1 MRLSVDHRTRY
12 RFGHARSRIV
22 QLLRATPDDND
33 DQAVTHWDVHVD
45 CDARLRPGRD
55 GFGNRTIMLYVEGPC
70 DTIEL
75 SVTGEVLTN
84 ANGGVIHGS
93 VEPLPPSLYLRATE
107 LTPAEPLIA
116 AFALG
121 AASATEG
128 EIARLHRINDALHR
142 RCAWQEMTPLRGVSE
157 AFEHGSATASDLA
170 QMFIIAA
177 RSLGAPA
184 RFVSGYAS
192 FSSGSPMLHAWAE
205 VYVTGLGWVSFD
217 PATGLSADESY
228 IRMAV
233 ALDAAGAAPLAG
245 LGFGAPLTMP
255 IDADHGAA
263 QD

>member
-1 MRLSVDHRTRY
+1 MRLSVEHRTRY
-12 RFGHARSRIV
+12 RFGHMRSRIV

-93 VEPLPPSLYLRATE
+93 VEPLPPSLYLRSTE

-116 AFALG
+116 AFALA
-121 AASATEG
+121 AASATDD
-128 EIARLHRINDALHR
+128 EIARLHRLNGALQQ
-142 RCAWQEMTPLRGVSE
+142 RCVWQESAGLRGVSG
-157 AFEHGSATASDLA
+157 AFGHGAAPASDLA
-170 QMFIIAA
+170 QMFIVAA
-177 RSLGAPA
+177 RSLGVPA
-184 RFVSGYAS
+184 RYVSGYAAL
-192 FSSGSPMLHAWAE
+192 SGGPATPHAWAE
-205 VYVTGLGWVSFD
+205 AHVAGLGWVSFD
-217 PATGLSADESY
+217 PATGRSADEGY

-245 LGFGAPLTMP
+245 LGFGEPLTTEFEH
-255 IDADHGAA
+255 DHGAA